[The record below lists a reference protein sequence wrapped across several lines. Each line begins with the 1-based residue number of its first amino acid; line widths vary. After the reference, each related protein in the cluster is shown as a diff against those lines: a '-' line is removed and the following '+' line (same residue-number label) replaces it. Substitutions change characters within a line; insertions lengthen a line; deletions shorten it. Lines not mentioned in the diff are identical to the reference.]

1 MFLGTYFHTIDDRN
15 RVSVPKKFRDELGF
29 TAIITR
35 GLDGCL
41 FLYNMETWEKIVDR
55 IQATPLTQGD
65 ARSFARHVLSG
76 AMEVEID
83 RLGRIILPTY
93 LKQFAAFEKDIAVL
107 GVGERIELW
116 DKKRWE
122 GYSKDLDKRSDE
134 VAERLAETGI

>member
-1 MFLGTYFHTIDDRN
+1 MFLGTYFHTVDDRN
-15 RVSVPKKFRDELGF
+15 RVSIPKKFRDELGLR
-29 TAIITR
+29 AILTR

-41 FLYNMETWEKIVDR
+41 FLYNLEIWGNIVDR
-55 IQATPLTQGD
+55 IRQTPLTKGD

-83 RLGRIILPTY
+83 RLGRIILPQY
-93 LKQFAAFEKDIAVL
+93 LKAFATIEKEIAVL

-122 GYSKDLDKRSDE
+122 GYSEDLDKRSDE